1 MDIAGLSSFLLGN
14 GPWGAVV
21 LYLLWDRHQLIQ
33 RLDAC
38 QKAYTADLLRIV
50 EEVTKA
56 VSASTEAMRTN
67 TSVQE
72 RGIESARAVAE
83 AVKLMQAAID
93 GLEKDVER
101 LDRGGGA

>member
-1 MDIAGLSSFLLGN
+1 MDITGLSSFLLGN

-33 RLDAC
+33 RLDAS
-38 QKAYTADLLRIV
+38 QKSFTTDLLRII

-56 VSASTEAMRTN
+56 VSASTEAMRSN
-67 TSVQE
+67 TAVQE
-72 RGIESARAVAE
+72 RAADSARAVAE

-101 LDRGGGA
+101 LDRGGG